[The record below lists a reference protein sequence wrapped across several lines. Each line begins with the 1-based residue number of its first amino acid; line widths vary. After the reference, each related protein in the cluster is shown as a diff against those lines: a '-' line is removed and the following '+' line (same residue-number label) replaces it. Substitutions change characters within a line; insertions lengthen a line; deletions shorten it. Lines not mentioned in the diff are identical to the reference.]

1 MKTKQLLTFLGLVF
15 AAGWALQG
23 LAISQGVSGEGR
35 KWLLAAMWAPM
46 LAAVLTGREARRRLW
61 ERIRRMGWKFWPIAL
76 ITGWSFSVGQQ
87 LLLWPAHQG
96 SWNGEFFHLGGDG
109 RSIDSVHHLAMVLGV
124 GHQGFGLFA
133 LNLLL
138 SVTVGSV
145 ALMLIGGIG
154 EEAGWRGILQ
164 PELERRFGLFKG
176 TVLVGLIW
184 GFWHLPSNLA
194 GYNDAR
200 HPILQAALIFQIHT
214 IAMSFVLAWLV
225 KRSGS
230 LWPAALCHAAN
241 NTLQSGPLFVPNG
254 WWTDQLT
261 GILASIAVG
270 TIFGWLLMRRDS
282 RIRGESGGEAG
293 PISTLGPRTQGMNP
307 SLLPKPRCL

>member
-164 PELERRFGLFKG
+164 PELERRFGLVKG

-184 GFWHLPSNLA
+184 GYWHLPANLA

-225 KRSGS
+225 SRGGS

-241 NTLQSGPLFVPNG
+241 NTLQSGPLMVPNG

-261 GILASIAVG
+261 GILASITVG
-270 TIFGWLLMRRDS
+270 TIFCCLLIRRGS
-282 RIRGESGGEAG
+282 RLRGESASEAG
-293 PISTLGPRTQGMNP
+293 PDSAPEPRTLGTNP
-307 SLLPKPRCL
+307 SVLPKPRCV